1 MKRKT
6 FAIIFLFTCII
17 SFSTLYAA
25 DIKGKVILSHNGK
38 PYSHGDILLT
48 LRGAEEYIK
57 AKIESDGNFTFRDI
71 KPGKYEIKMDLYSA
85 TPSGGEKREI
95 EIKEEDETLELNLPI
110 SLSLLDK
117 ALVFTK
123 EGSDFIWFPL
133 MVALLLTIGVVLT
146 CLTRLI
152 QVRRLIPSLKIVLR
166 GALRKDKLEKE
177 EGDISPYAAL
187 MTALAATVGN
197 GNIAGVATAIA
208 TGGPG
213 APVWMWIAGFF
224 GMATKYAEGFLG
236 VRFRIKNERGEMS
249 GGPMYYARYGIKN
262 MYLAKFMGMFFAIC
276 GAFTCL
282 FGSGNMAQSNSMALI
297 FNDQFGVPFWLTGLV
312 MFTMVGAV
320 ILGGIK
326 RIGSVSERLVP
337 TMIVLYF
344 GGAIVIILANI
355 TNLPAAFAEIFRCA
369 FTVKAVGGA
378 MVGTSVKLAISL
390 GIRRGMLSNES
401 GLGSAG
407 IAQASSKS
415 SDPSRNGLIAMTG
428 TFIDTLVVNTLTT
441 LSIVITGM
449 YLKTAAFGSSKG
461 LTSTALTAAAFDS
474 VIPFGGYIIAL
485 CSFLFGYST
494 LIAWC
499 YYGEKCLEYIFGV
512 RIIYP
517 YRIAFIILLFI
528 GANIQGAHLNI
539 IWYIGDMANA
549 FMAFPN
555 LLSMILLAGLVGK
568 VTTKYFYKKKKK
580 ESNILNA

>member
-1 MKRKT
+1 MKKKT
-6 FAIIFLFTCII
+6 FVFFFL
-17 SFSTLYAA
+17 STLLISLSTLNAA
-25 DIKGKVILSHNGK
+25 DIKGKVILADNGK

-48 LRGAEEYIK
+48 FLGAEEYTK
-57 AKIESDGNFTFRDI
+57 AKIESDGNYIFHDI
-71 KPGKYEIKMDLYSA
+71 RPGKYEIKMDLYSA
-85 TPSGGEKREI
+85 TPSGAEIKEI
-95 EIKEEDETLELNLPI
+95 EVKEEDEILEFNFLI
-110 SLSLLDK
+110 SLSLLDR
-117 ALVFTK
+117 ALAFTK
-123 EGSDFIWFPL
+123 EASDFIWFPL

-146 CLTRLI
+146 YLTRLI
-152 QVRRLIPSLKIVLR
+152 QVRRLILSLKMVLR
-166 GALRKDKLEKE
+166 GALKKDKVDKE

-213 APVWMWIAGFF
+213 APVWMWIAGFL

-262 MYLAKFMGMFFAIC
+262 TNLAKFMGMFFAIC

-282 FGSGNMAQSNSMALI
+282 FGTGNMAQSNSMALV
-297 FNDQFGVPFWLTGLV
+297 FNVQFGVPFWLTGLV
-312 MFTMVGAV
+312 IFTMVGAV

-326 RIGSVSERLVP
+326 RIGAVSERLVP
-337 TMIVLYF
+337 TMIILYF
-344 GGAIVIILANI
+344 GGAMIIIMANI
-355 TNLPAAFAEIFRCA
+355 TNLPAAFVEIFRCA

-390 GIRRGMLSNES
+390 GVRRGMLSNES
-401 GLGSAG
+401 GLGSAA

-441 LSIVITGM
+441 LTIVITGM
-449 YLKTAAFGSSKG
+449 YLKTAAFGSSAG

-474 VIPFGGYIIAL
+474 VLPFGGYIIAL

-528 GANIQGAHLNI
+528 GSNIQGAYLNI
-539 IWYIGDMANA
+539 IWYVGDMANA

-555 LLSMILLAGLVGK
+555 LLSMIILAGLVGK
-568 VTTKYFYKKKKK
+568 VTTKYFYGKKR
-580 ESNILNA
+580 EI

>member
-1 MKRKT
+1 MKKKT
-6 FAIIFLFTCII
+6 FVFFFL
-17 SFSTLYAA
+17 STLLISLSTLNAA
-25 DIKGKVILSHNGK
+25 DIKGKVILADNGK

-48 LRGAEEYIK
+48 FLGAEEYTK
-57 AKIESDGNFTFRDI
+57 AKIESDGNFIFHDI
-71 KPGKYEIKMDLYSA
+71 RPGKYEIKMDLYSA
-85 TPSGGEKREI
+85 TPSGAEIKEI
-95 EIKEEDETLELNLPI
+95 EVKEEDEIMEFNFLI
-110 SLSLLDK
+110 YLS
-117 ALVFTK
+117 
-123 EGSDFIWFPL
+123 
-133 MVALLLTIGVVLT
+133 
-146 CLTRLI
+146 I
-152 QVRRLIPSLKIVLR
+152 QVRRLILSLKMVLR
-166 GALRKDKLEKE
+166 GALKKDKVDKE

-213 APVWMWIAGFF
+213 APVWMWIAGFL

-262 MYLAKFMGMFFAIC
+262 TNLAKFMGMFFAIC

-282 FGSGNMAQSNSMALI
+282 FGTGNMAQSNSMALV
-297 FNDQFGVPFWLTGLV
+297 FNVQFGVPFWLTGLV
-312 MFTMVGAV
+312 IFTMVGAV

-326 RIGSVSERLVP
+326 RIGAVSERLVP
-337 TMIVLYF
+337 TMIILYF
-344 GGAIVIILANI
+344 GGAMIIIMANI
-355 TNLPAAFAEIFRCA
+355 TNLPAAFVEIFRCA

-390 GIRRGMLSNES
+390 GVRRGMLSNES
-401 GLGSAG
+401 GLGSAA

-441 LSIVITGM
+441 LTIVITGM
-449 YLKTAAFGSSKG
+449 YLKTAAFGSSAG

-474 VIPFGGYIIAL
+474 VLPFGGYIIAL

-517 YRIAFIILLFI
+517 YRIAFIILLCI
-528 GANIQGAHLNI
+528 GSNIQGAYLNI
-539 IWYIGDMANA
+539 IWYVGDMANA

-555 LLSMILLAGLVGK
+555 LLSMIILAGLVGK
-568 VTTKYFYKKKKK
+568 VTTKYFYGKKR
-580 ESNILNA
+580 EI